1 MVSLF
6 LINLI
11 FGSTL
16 TRFKLFLDSSQPTTF
31 LASLGSQLEAGGSE
45 SGQIRLVVW
54 KGAIEIFKHYPIFG
68 SGVETFAYSYY
79 NFRPTEHNLVSEWDF
94 LYNKA
99 HNEFLNYLATT
110 GIIGF
115 LTYMAVI
122 LTFIIWSIRFI
133 VHRSSFI
140 EKQKTDIRYTIYDIL
155 LPATL
160 LASYTSY
167 LVQNFFGFSVVSVA
181 LLFYLFPALAF
192 TATGST
198 KPSTLPKFLT
208 CYSTLLSRQSFY
220 PKLAG
225 AAVIIIF
232 GLMGFTLIRNYI
244 ADIYFAT
251 GNQANESG
259 NPGRAYNFLSSAVS
273 LNPGEPYY
281 RSELG
286 YAAAASASV
295 LIDQEST
302 LSAQLK
308 ATAIEETNNILESH
322 PKNVSFFRTA
332 IRTFYMLSTIDK
344 EYTEKTLQILNESVD
359 LVLYMVD
366 ATRKRDFE
374 ESKVLGL
381 VRKINR
387 PKILVINKID
397 DPGKSFLPQYKFL
410 EEEFKDVFQISAINN
425 MHVKPLLDKIFE
437 YLPEKNIDSE
447 ELPPDLVY
455 PIINLDSKIF
465 LGELIREKIFLM
477 MGEEIPYTTTVMVD
491 QIAERKN
498 GITYIKARILTTNDR
513 YKGMLIGKEGRKIK
527 EIGSYAR
534 KEIALAIN
542 KKVFLDLNIE
552 VDAHWQ
558 EMYY

>member
-1 MVSLF
+1 LLIVSFIF
-6 LINLI
+6 LSDSK
-11 FGSTL
+11 STFVNNVIGQKVAITSPKPQT
-16 TRFKLFLDSSQPTTF
+16 TRF
-31 LASLGSQLEAGGSE
+31 
-45 SGQIRLVVW
+45 
-54 KGAIEIFKHYPIFG
+54 
-68 SGVETFAYSYY
+68 
-79 NFRPTEHNLVSEWDF
+79 
-94 LYNKA
+94 
-99 HNEFLNYLATT
+99 
-110 GIIGF
+110 
-115 LTYMAVI
+115 
-122 LTFIIWSIRFI
+122 SIR
-133 VHRSSFI
+133 
-140 EKQKTDIRYTIYDIL
+140 
-155 LPATL
+155 
-160 LASYTSY
+160 
-167 LVQNFFGFSVVSVA
+167 A
-181 LLFYLFPALAF
+181 LYEEER
-192 TATGST
+192 G
-198 KPSTLPKFLT
+198 K
-208 CYSTLLSRQSFY
+208 
-220 PKLAG
+220 
-225 AAVIIIF
+225 IIF
-232 GLMGFTLIRNYI
+232 VDT
-244 ADIYFAT
+244 
-251 GNQANESG
+251 
-259 NPGRAYNFLSSAVS
+259 PGIVGKAKDYLSKRI
-273 LNPGEPYY
+273 N
-281 RSELG
+281 
-286 YAAAASASV
+286 
-295 LIDQEST
+295 
-302 LSAQLK
+302 
-308 ATAIEETNNILESH
+308 
-322 PKNVSFFRTA
+322 
-332 IRTFYMLSTIDK
+332 
-344 EYTEKTLQILNESVD
+344 EKTLQILNESVD